1 MNSLYQSFFRKI
13 LFRLEPEQA
22 HDLTCGILGYAETIP
37 IIKKIISQ
45 FLRVESKNI
54 SLFGLNFSNCVGL
67 AAGLDKNGMFPG
79 ISSSLGFGHIEVGTV
94 TPLPQPGNP
103 KPRLFRYPEEKALVN
118 RMGFNNVGAKA
129 VVERLA
135 RYNPIGSRVSP
146 IGINIGKGKNTL
158 PEKAIN
164 DYLIGFETVV
174 EQADYITINISS
186 PNTPG

>member
-13 LFRLEPEQA
+13 LFKLDPELA

-94 TPLPQPGNP
+94 TPLPQQLPSAA
-103 KPRLFRYPEEKALVN
+103 ALSKEM
-118 RMGFNNVGAKA
+118 R
-129 VVERLA
+129 A
-135 RYNPIGSRVSP
+135 RTRA
-146 IGINIGKGKNTL
+146 KNTT
-158 PEKAIN
+158 EI
-164 DYLIGFETVV
+164 
-174 EQADYITINISS
+174 YIYV
-186 PNTPG
+186 